1 MCVPLRWEVGY
12 LVEGEWKSNSTWFL
26 YHCVRYSKVSLIC
39 WFLLTSFSHSACRVH
54 SVENE
59 ADLKLQNAIAV
70 LATVYPQVWLHVA
83 LLLPRHVFEPFF
95 VCFAR
100 SLMPFLPQVDLQL
113 LVALLPLCEYHNLS
127 LIFCESLFGLTKA
140 NRLH

>member
-1 MCVPLRWEVGY
+1 LTLIYC
-12 LVEGEWKSNSTWFL
+12 F
-26 YHCVRYSKVSLIC
+26 SLA
-39 WFLLTSFSHSACRVH
+39 SFRLSAYGVH

-70 LATVYPQVWLHVA
+70 LATVHPQVWLHVA

-100 SLMPFLPQVDLQL
+100 SLMPVFPQFSV
-113 LVALLPLCEYHNLS
+113 
-127 LIFCESLFGLTKA
+127 
-140 NRLH
+140 